1 MLIVAW
7 MILFLFY
14 YTYINLKKVSMKI
27 KAKFSSISIKTCTYL
42 LIFSVFFFHQM
53 LPPRN
58 IKLQLDFHID
68 HKQIK
73 EIPGKI
79 RQLRDYYIYFECIV
93 YFWCTGL
100 QIFSGKFLTNIYPNL
115 NAIFAFVFIST
126 CHIVNTYLSIWYFVF
141 RYFLCII
148 RLVI

>member
-7 MILFLFY
+7 IFLFLFY
-14 YTYINLKKVSMKI
+14 CKYNLKKVSMTKKI
-27 KAKFSSISIKTCTYL
+27 LSKFSSIVSKHDVLTN
-42 LIFSVFFFHQM
+42 IFCIFLHQI
-53 LPPRN
+53 LPQWN
-58 IKLQLDFHID
+58 IRLQLDFHID

-100 QIFSGKFLTNIYPNL
+100 QIFSGKFLTNIYLNL
-115 NAIFAFVFIST
+115 NPIFAFVFILT
-126 CHIVNTYLSIWYFVF
+126 HYIVHTYNIIYFIF

>member
-7 MILFLFY
+7 IFLFLFY
-14 YTYINLKKVSMKI
+14 CKYNLKKVSMTKKI
-27 KAKFSSISIKTCTYL
+27 LSKFSSIVSKHDVLTN
-42 LIFSVFFFHQM
+42 IFCIFLHQI
-53 LPPRN
+53 LPQWN
-58 IKLQLDFHID
+58 IRLQLDFHID

-115 NAIFAFVFIST
+115 NVIFAFVFIST
-126 CHIVNTYLSIWYFVF
+126 RHIPIWYFTF
-141 RYFLCII
+141 KYFFSYFAL
-148 RLVI
+148 